1 MEGGRKSRPPERNS
15 YMIELTKLNGEK
27 FYLNPDHIEI
37 IEMKPDTLI
46 TLINGRKHYA
56 NEPVDIIIDRII
68 RYKADLEI
76 KLKKI
81 DTDKTAV
88 IDDQTQS
95 Q

>member
-1 MEGGRKSRPPERNS
+1 MEGGRISRPPERNS

-56 NEPVDIIIDRII
+56 YETVDVIIDRII
-68 RYKADLEI
+68 RYKADLETQ
-76 KLKKI
+76 LKRI

-88 IDDQTQS
+88 SEDEKQS